1 MATTTGAAPYDWREG
16 RRLRAWE
23 LAQAGWT
30 QRARDTTGAS
40 VDTGRGHLI
49 HQSFHLLR
57 EYPLL
62 GVGPGRY
69 VIALRAERADPRP
82 SGGVLKPVHNVPLL
96 AAAEGGVLAGALT
109 VLLYV
114 VLGWRAWRSG
124 LLAFTVFA
132 LYVPLTM
139 LDHFAYTFPQGL
151 ALTAVWIGILDAA
164 AAQPAEVRRPRS
176 AHA

>member
-1 MATTTGAAPYDWREG
+1 M
-16 RRLRAWE
+16 
-23 LAQAGWT
+23 
-30 QRARDTTGAS
+30 
-40 VDTGRGHLI
+40 
-49 HQSFHLLR
+49 
-57 EYPLL
+57 
-62 GVGPGRY
+62 
-69 VIALRAERADPRP
+69 
-82 SGGVLKPVHNVPLL
+82 LKPVHNVPLL

-114 VLGWRAWRSG
+114 VLGWRSWRSG